1 MAPSDACTATAG
13 SGRSGLARW
22 LPIMGWLREYDRGW
36 LLPDGIAGVTV
47 WVLMVPEATAY
58 AGIAGVPVQYR
69 AVRHPAGSARLCYA
83 ISGSSRE
90 LVVGPSASVVALSA
104 SAVGAVAVAKARRRP
119 GGPGAIIAIPH
130 PRRSRSSQPRTW
142 CTIRLL
148 TMRRCTAFSPA
159 RGRPAAA
166 APASPR
172 ASRRCPARHRSPS
185 PPAQGDD
192 PASRAT
198 PPGSCCQRSRRSSRR
213 PGLRFMP
220 RATTTV
226 TTAATI
232 LP

>member
-1 MAPSDACTATAG
+1 MAPSDAGTATAG

-22 LPIMGWLREYDRGW
+22 LPIMSWLREYDRGW

-90 LVVGPSASVVALSA
+90 LAVGPSASVVALSA

-119 GGPGAIIAIPH
+119 GGPGSIIAIPH

-148 TMRRCTAFSPA
+148 TKRRCMAFLSCQLEAVRQPRREHHHA
-159 RGRPAAA
+159 HRADAQPDTDRRHRLPRGTTRPRGPPLQVRAA
-166 APASPR
+166 SVRDGPR
-172 ASRRCPARHRSPS
+172 A
-185 PPAQGDD
+185 G
-192 PASRAT
+192 RAY
-198 PPGSCCQRSRRSSRR
+198 GSCRVR
-213 PGLRFMP
+213 LP
-220 RATTTV
+220 R
-226 TTAATI
+226 
-232 LP
+232 